1 MSTKQFYLLGE
12 SPSTAREVELPSTVD
27 FEELQNIVASHFAIV
42 KPNGV
47 GFVHND
53 RRLNAVTEVLENEE
67 PIVISINGN
76 AVRDVPGPAGI
87 PYFGNYL
94 EIYPDHI
101 GNHQRLFE
109 KYGPLFVTN
118 SMGNR
123 LYQTNNAELSNIFLA
138 EDHYFTKDIVPG
150 HPLHPIKNQEAGV
163 FLADTNTEQWR
174 LAHKFLPPALGP
186 KAVRHYA
193 PTMQR
198 TVEQSFKVFDELD
211 EKGEAWNVYQYMLKL
226 GSQAVGKLVL
236 GMDFAHFQEVDSP
249 LHEMVLKIAE
259 NLELNK
265 RVSSMGAWYAKM
277 PFGDPKKMRD
287 ISARIMEM
295 MTESIAR
302 ASKGQE
308 DLELQDAALKAE
320 NVVDYFL
327 RAKDNKGNKLPPSQF
342 APTLLVATGAG
353 FTTTSSLLSWLIYSL
368 VKYPGNQER
377 LLQELVDNDWD
388 EDTHVTAETTNK
400 LSFLDKFIKET
411 QRLHNPSF
419 QPGRTSKVDM
429 ILPGG
434 YKLPKGAVVISALH
448 HMHNNKDVWENPGR
462 FDPDRWDTE
471 QVKNRPPGSYIPF
484 ATGPRMCVG
493 FNFALQEIK
502 VFLPKLVYRYK
513 FSLAQDGPVDYDPYF
528 QLIRPNNLNL
538 VLSLFLLDA
547 DDKMVLTKD
556 EKALHDQVNLL
567 PRRQLATALATL
579 SAALLL
585 VVIDQNGISVII
597 PTIAKDLDAGATI
610 SWAGTSSL
618 VANTCFQMLYG
629 RLSDVFGRKVIFVS
643 AALLLCVADLLCS
656 LSQNAIMFY
665 VSRAIAGIGGGG
677 VQNLVNIIIS
687 DIVTLE
693 QRGKIQGVVGG
704 TVGLGNVI
712 GPFIAAGI
720 MQKSSW
726 RAFFWL
732 LTPLSFITAV
742 LSYLFLP
749 SKPATIGFR
758 EGISKIDWVGSLV
771 SGAGIVLLLIPISGV
786 GGALF
791 IAFIGWEWKMA
802 KLPMMPIDIY
812 KNSSLAIM
820 LAQNCLLGAV
830 YQSYLYYVPLY
841 LQNPHQYSAI
851 KSAAVY
857 TPLVATQMIASVGSG
872 QYISRRLRYGE
883 VLIFGFAVWTLS
895 IAVIAVILGVVGM
908 GVGCIFQPTLIALQ
922 AHSPKSRRAVII
934 SNRNFYRCIGG
945 ACGLAVSA
953 AVLQAQLRATL
964 PTEYKDLASSTYVL
978 PESMRQVPAVL
989 DAYMSA
995 SHSVFILQ
1003 VPLIGLCL
1011 LGTAFIR
1018 DRGLEPVKDT

>member
-12 SPSTAREVELPSTVD
+12 SAPTAREVELPPAVD

-47 GFVHND
+47 GFVHDD
-53 RRLNAVTEVLENEE
+53 RRLNVVSEVLDKEE
-67 PIVISINGN
+67 PIAVSVNGN
-76 AVRDVPGPAGI
+76 AIRDVPGPAGI

-94 EIYPDHI
+94 EIYPDHL

-123 LYQTNNAELSNIFLA
+123 LYQTNSAELSNIFLA

-163 FLADTNTEQWR
+163 FLADTDTEQWR

-236 GMDFAHFQEVDSP
+236 GMDFAHFEEVDSP

-277 PFGDPKKMRD
+277 PFGDPKKVRD
-287 ISARIMEM
+287 TMGRIMEM

-320 NVVDYFL
+320 NVVD
-327 RAKDNKGNKLPPSQF
+327 NKGSKLPPSQF
-342 APTLLVATGAG
+342 APTLLVATAAG

-377 LLQELVDNDWD
+377 LLQELIDNDWD
-388 EDTHVTAETTNK
+388 EDTQVTAETTSK

-419 QPGRTSKVDM
+419 QPGRTAKVDM

-434 YKLPKGAVVISALH
+434 YRLPKGAVVISALH

-513 FSLAQDGPVDYDPYF
+513 FSLAQDGPIEYDPYF
-528 QLIRPNNLNL
+528 QLIRPNNLGQN
-538 VLSLFLLDA
+538 V
-547 DDKMVLTKD
+547 
-556 EKALHDQVNLL
+556 
-567 PRRQLATALATL
+567 TALATL

-585 VVIDQNGISVII
+585 VTIDQNGISVTI

-618 VANTCFQMLYG
+618 IANTCFQMLYG
-629 RLSDVFGRKVIFVS
+629 RLSDVFGRMVIFVS

-732 LTPLSFITAV
+732 LTPLSFIAV
-742 LSYLFLP
+742 LAYLFLP
-749 SKPATIGFR
+749 SKPPTIGFW

-857 TPLVATQMIASVGSG
+857 TPLVAAQMIASIGSG

-883 VLIFGFAVWTLS
+883 VIIFGFAIWTLHS
-895 IAVIAVILGVVGM
+895 SPAVIAVILAIVGT

-964 PTEYKDLASSTYVL
+964 PTEYKSLASSTYVL

>member
-1 MSTKQFYLLGE
+1 MSTKQFHLLGE
-12 SPSTAREVELPSTVD
+12 APSTAREVDLPPAVD

-53 RRLNAVTEVLENEE
+53 KRLNAVSDVLDKDE
-67 PIVISINGN
+67 PIAVSINGN

-94 EIYPDHI
+94 EIYPDHL

-123 LYQTNNAELSNIFLA
+123 LYQTNSAELSNIFLA

-163 FLADTNTEQWR
+163 FLADTDTEQWR

-236 GMDFAHFQEVDSP
+236 GMDFAHFEEVDAP

-265 RVSSMGAWYAKM
+265 KVSSMGAWYAKM
-277 PFGDPKKMRD
+277 PFGDPKKVRD
-287 ISARIMEM
+287 TGARIMEM
-295 MTESIAR
+295 MTESIAK

-327 RAKDNKGNKLPPSQF
+327 RAKDSKGSKLPPSQF
-342 APTLLVATGAG
+342 APTLLVAAAAG

-377 LLQELVDNDWD
+377 LLQELIDNDWD
-388 EDTHVTAETTNK
+388 EDTQVTAETTNK

-419 QPGRTSKVDM
+419 QPGRTAKVDM

-513 FSLAQDGPVDYDPYF
+513 FSLARDGPIEYDPYF
-528 QLIRPNNLNL
+528 QLIRPNNFSSIDKL
-538 VLSLFLLDA
+538 
-547 DDKMVLTKD
+547 KMVLTKD
-556 EKALHDQVNLL
+556 EKALHDQVNIL
-567 PRRQLATALATL
+567 PCRQLIIALATL
-579 SAALLL
+579 SSALLL
-585 VVIDQNGISVII
+585 VTIDQNGIPVTL
-597 PTIAKDLDAGATI
+597 PTIAKDINAEATI

-618 VANTCFQMLYG
+618 IANTCFQMLYG
-629 RLSDVFGRKVIFVS
+629 RLSDVFGRKVVFIS
-643 AALLLCVADLLCS
+643 AALLLCASDLLCS
-656 LSQNAIMFY
+656 FSQNAVMFY
-665 VSRAIAGIGGGG
+665 VFRALAGIGGGG
-677 VQNLVNIIIS
+677 VLNLNNMIIS
-687 DIVTLE
+687 DIVSLE
-693 QRGKIQGVVGG
+693 QRGKIQGITGA
-704 TVGLGNVI
+704 TVGLGNII

-720 MQKSSW
+720 MERSSW
-726 RAFFWL
+726 RGFFWL
-732 LTPLSFITAV
+732 LTPLSFLTAV
-742 LSYLFLP
+742 LSFFFLP
-749 SKPATIGFR
+749 SKPPTISFK
-758 EGISKIDWVGSLV
+758 EGITKIDWVGSWV
-771 SGAGIVLLLIPISGV
+771 SGVGIVLLLIPISG
-786 GGALF
+786 
-791 IAFIGWEWKMA
+791 GWEWKMA
-802 KLPMMPIDIY
+802 KLPMMPVDIY
-812 KNSSLAIM
+812 KNSSISIM
-820 LAQNCLLGAV
+820 LAQNFLLGAV

-841 LQNPHQYSAI
+841 LQNPHQYSAM
-851 KSAAVY
+851 KSAAIY
-857 TPLVATQMIASVGSG
+857 TPLVAAQMIASVGSG
-872 QYISRRLRYGE
+872 QYISCMDIRSGIGSTSNE
-883 VLIFGFAVWTLS
+883 TL
-895 IAVIAVILGVVGM
+895 
-908 GVGCIFQPTLIALQ
+908 
-922 AHSPKSRRAVII
+922 
-934 SNRNFYRCIGG
+934 
-945 ACGLAVSA
+945 
-953 AVLQAQLRATL
+953 
-964 PTEYKDLASSTYVL
+964 
-978 PESMRQVPAVL
+978 
-989 DAYMSA
+989 
-995 SHSVFILQ
+995 
-1003 VPLIGLCL
+1003 
-1011 LGTAFIR
+1011 
-1018 DRGLEPVKDT
+1018 